1 MKKITIGV
9 CDDYDAALHDLEHL
23 IFEIDN
29 IITELAKYKDALEKD
44 DIAYMEQLLKEG
56 SDLKDEIDK

>member
-1 MKKITIGV
+1 MGISVLSVITTMRSNSR
-9 CDDYDAALHDLEHL
+9 